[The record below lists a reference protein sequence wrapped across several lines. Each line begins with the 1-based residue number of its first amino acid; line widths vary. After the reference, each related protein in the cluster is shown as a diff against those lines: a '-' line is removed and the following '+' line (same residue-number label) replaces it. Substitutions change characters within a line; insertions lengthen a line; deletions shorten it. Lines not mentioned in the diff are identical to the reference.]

1 MATLGN
7 SFAPRIE
14 PNKLDV
20 LQGARADLRKEDARI
35 ESAKVGISNDPAL
48 MMAEMAEE
56 LGFLRAEAMAGSDEV
71 EGDQEDAFEDLISQL
86 IRESLQAQSGQPEQH
101 RQDADAARDRL
112 IQMQLA
118 GAPSQQLDDLLRRY
132 SGGSSQ
138 KGLAIMAELVRMA
151 QTDPELGRLGFT
163 QQALADYALAHEA
176 GLVAALNIADA
187 LELAPAGAQDSASRI
202 LGLYEEAI
210 ATSQSVLQTFQSL
223 GKSEGISTITQW
235 RGFLTEAVAAD
246 LSKQSSGG
254 EKVHL
259 QLILQELKGFRT
271 FNTLAQG
278 LERLGKY
285 LPKQG
290 GPDAATLMQSTLDYV
305 EQPVREF
312 PKVESWVS
320 SSPVGQQIL
329 FFQNFRNLL
338 KAVPDDAYASPEQK
352 SGLLVSPQKR
362 IDDLTFTEDV

>member
-1 MATLGN
+1 MATLG
-7 SFAPRIE
+7 SSYAPRVE
-14 PNKLDV
+14 PHRLDV
-20 LQGARADLRKEDARI
+20 LNGARADLREVETRD
-35 ESAKVGISNDPAL
+35 EPTKVSISKDPTL

-56 LGFLRAEAMAGSDEV
+56 LGFLKAEELAGSDEV
-71 EGDQEDAFEDLISQL
+71 EGDEDEAFEDLISEL
-86 IRESLQAQSGQPEQH
+86 IRESLKAQSEQPEQN
-101 RQDADAARDRL
+101 RQDAEAARSRL
-112 IQMQLA
+112 IQMQLT
-118 GAPSQQLDDLLRRY
+118 GKPSQQLDDLLRRY

-151 QTDPELGRLGFT
+151 QNDPELQRLGFT
-163 QQALADYALAHEA
+163 PQALEDYAVAHEA

-202 LGLYEEAI
+202 LGLYENAI
-210 ATSQSVLQTFQSL
+210 ASSQSVLQTFQSL
-223 GKSEGISTITQW
+223 GQSEGISTITQW

-246 LSKQSSGG
+246 LSKQTSGG

-271 FNTLAQG
+271 FNTLSQG

-285 LPKQG
+285 LPRQG
-290 GPDAATLMQSTLDYV
+290 GPDAATLMQSTLNYV

-338 KAVPDDAYASPEQK
+338 RAVPDDAYASPEQK
-352 SGLLVSPQKR
+352 AGLLVSPQKR
-362 IDDLTFTEDV
+362 IDDLTFSEDV